1 MAQVGV
7 TSRPVANG
15 PSPGSTSALSAD
27 SLHETEEYERIVQ
40 FRDAVLSGTHPRIR
54 LPAVAG
60 KVQSNPQ
67 SALGTSA
74 AANLAGSQAGAAAAQ
89 DFRLGNLQPFRAN
102 AQQPMAASSSVAGHG
117 GIPAKP
123 TQFDPLLLTKSD
135 VLIRAEFQQQR
146 QRLEKSLREQL
157 DQRRAA
163 NKAAQA
169 AQPVEHEADL
179 DLPDVLAKALTLV
192 QATAPPVDADVAA
205 NASDSSDS
213 FDNNT
218 FYSSQHD
225 TPEPCVSSPAHRA
238 SDDVQMRDAPPPT
251 GPRATLHEQN
261 QPVTSANPP
270 GPALADQNNFPPP
283 YSTVRGGAGIPPPFR
298 PRLEGA
304 YSVYGGGAP
313 LSGQAPARDDAQPMV
328 ISSNGSGTTSRSGD
342 LVETDRRAEASRI
355 QAPPPQQVDSP
366 AQREPR
372 LIRGHNLQP
381 FAPQPA
387 HVSPLAMA
395 RQPPIPDQEI
405 SILPGPPAQVAALRQ
420 EPANGT
426 SPESSPQGEKGGK
439 KKNKKKNKRKAA
451 ADRPASPYIKP
462 EPRSPSPLS
471 APQYG
476 RPAKRQR
483 PLQGQQSQP
492 GLNYDEP
499 RVGPPVEGVQEEYV
513 PRPLREEREP
523 VGGYERMVEDM
534 YGRQIRQSVAPPV
547 SQRLERP
554 VHEDRR
560 PEEAVQYARHGPSPA
575 SYVVPHA
582 ASEVRSMRPATYS
595 VADAAYREAPAYYPE
610 GRMSVRPVADRPRS
624 RSPIMLDPRSVMGP
638 PRQPPRIM
646 TDEFGREYL
655 EPIPPPASSRL
666 SVAPVGRHL
675 EHEIV
680 YERTPARAV
689 SRMPGPETFERDGVL
704 YRRAS
709 PISAP
714 RRVVTQPE
722 YGAAD
727 YRDYRDYR
735 AREYPTQP
743 PPPPPPGH
751 EYVQY
756 FPTGDRQFP
765 RELPPDYGMRSA
777 SIRPPE
783 PIRYDYGR
791 VASVRLP
798 DVPLREHAASVHPEA
813 RREVIAPPYREYSVR
828 PAEAELPR
836 HEYSVRPTERY
847 YMEQPRTVQR
857 EVVYEDGRREVYR

>member
-1 MAQVGV
+1 MAQAGV
-7 TSRPVANG
+7 TARPVAGG
-15 PSPGSTSALSAD
+15 PVPASTSALPGD
-27 SLHETEEYERIVQ
+27 NLHETEEYERIVR

-74 AANLAGSQAGAAAAQ
+74 AANLTGSQAGAAAQ
-89 DFRLGNLQPFRAN
+89 DFRLGNLGSFQAN
-102 AQQPMAASSSVAGHG
+102 AQQPIAAPSSAAGHG
-117 GIPAKP
+117 VNPAKP

-238 SDDVQMRDAPPPT
+238 SDDVQMRDFPPPT
-251 GPRATLHEQN
+251 SPRATLHEKN
-261 QPVTSANPP
+261 QPVASANAP
-270 GPALADQNNFPPP
+270 GPAPASQHHLPPP
-283 YSTVRGGAGIPPPFR
+283 YIAVRGGAGVPPPFR
-298 PRLEGA
+298 VHHEGA
-304 YSVYGGGAP
+304 HSMYGGGAS
-313 LSGQAPARDDAQPMV
+313 LSGQAPTRDDAQPML
-328 ISSNGSGTTSRSGD
+328 ISSNGSGTTSRSGNIA
-342 LVETDRRAEASRI
+342 ETVRRAEASCV
-355 QAPPPQQVDSP
+355 QAPPPHQVDSP

-387 HVSPLAMA
+387 HVSPLAIA

-405 SILPGPPAQVAALRQ
+405 SILPGAPAQVAALRQ

-439 KKNKKKNKRKAA
+439 KKNKKKNKRKGAA
-451 ADRPASPYIKP
+451 ERPASPYIKP

-483 PLQGQQSQP
+483 PLPGQQPQP

-499 RVGPPVEGVQEEYV
+499 RVGPLVEGVQEEYA

-523 VGGYERMVEDM
+523 VGGYEQVVEDM
-534 YGRQIRQSVAPPV
+534 YGRQIRQSVAPPA

-582 ASEVRSMRPATYS
+582 ASEVRSMRSTAYS
-595 VADAAYREAPAYYPE
+595 VADATYREAPAYYPD
-610 GRMSVRPVADRPRS
+610 GRMSVRPMADRPRS
-624 RSPIMLDPRSVMGP
+624 RSPIMIDPRSVMGP
-638 PRQPPRIM
+638 PRPPTRIM

-655 EPIPPPASSRL
+655 EPLPPRAASRL
-666 SVAPVGRHL
+666 SIAPVGRPL
-675 EHEIV
+675 EHDIV

-709 PISAP
+709 PLSAP

-722 YGAAD
+722 YGGAAD

-735 AREYPTQP
+735 ARDYPTQP
-743 PPPPPPGH
+743 PPPPLPGH

-756 FPTGDRQFP
+756 FRAGDRPFP
-765 RELPPDYGMRSA
+765 RELPADYGMRST
-777 SIRPPE
+777 STRPPE

-798 DVPLREHAASVHPEA
+798 DVPLREHAASVHPEV
-813 RREVIAPPYREYSVR
+813 RREIVAPPYREYSVR
-828 PAEAELPR
+828 PTEADLPR
-836 HEYSVRPTERY
+836 HEHSVRPAERY
-847 YMEQPRTVQR
+847 YMEQPRAVQR